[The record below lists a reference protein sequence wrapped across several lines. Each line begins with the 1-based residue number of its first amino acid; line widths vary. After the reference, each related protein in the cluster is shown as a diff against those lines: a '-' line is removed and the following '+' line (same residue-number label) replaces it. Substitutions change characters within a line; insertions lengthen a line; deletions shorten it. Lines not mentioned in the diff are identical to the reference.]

1 MFKTNEKKKQ
11 KISAKKQKVS
21 VNNRYK
27 EEANGNSELKNTIT
41 KKKKKFK
48 NNVLNRRMETVNLKT
63 EKQKVLNLSKR
74 RD

>member
-1 MFKTNEKKKQ
+1 MKKK

-41 KKKKKFK
+41 KKK
-48 NNVLNRRMETVNLKT
+48 NNNLKTMCSIGEWKGQGRKTVNLKT
-63 EKQKVLNLSKR
+63 EK
-74 RD
+74 